1 MGDYV
6 DLRALGLV
14 VLTSLGGG
22 VGLVALYAFG
32 IRALAAGQD
41 DGRRVATAV
50 GLVSFFLVVVGVL
63 VGLYVLLNKR

>member
-1 MGDYV
+1 VGDYV

-22 VGLVALYAFG
+22 VGLVALFAFG

-63 VGLYVLLNKR
+63 VGLYVLLDKR

>member
-6 DLRALGLV
+6 DLQALGLV

-41 DGRRVATAV
+41 DGRRLATAV
-50 GLVSFFLVVVGVL
+50 GLVSFLLVVVGVV

>member
-1 MGDYV
+1 VGDYV
-6 DLRALGLV
+6 DLRALSLV

-41 DGRRVATAV
+41 DGRRLATAV
-50 GLVSFFLVVVGVL
+50 GLLSFVLVVVGVL
-63 VGLYVLLNKR
+63 VGLYVLLDKR

>member
-1 MGDYV
+1 MGDYI
-6 DLRALGLV
+6 DLRALSLV

-41 DGRRVATAV
+41 DGRRLATAV
-50 GLVSFFLVVVGVL
+50 GLLSFVLVVVGVL
-63 VGLYVLLNKR
+63 VGLYVLLDKR